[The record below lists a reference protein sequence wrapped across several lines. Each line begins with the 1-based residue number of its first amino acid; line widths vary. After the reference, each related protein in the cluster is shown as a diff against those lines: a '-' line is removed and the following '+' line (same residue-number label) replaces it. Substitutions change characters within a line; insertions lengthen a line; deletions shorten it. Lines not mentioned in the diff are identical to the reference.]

1 MTNAR
6 ALDRSGD
13 RVLVTGGGS
22 GIGAAIA
29 ATLAAHGAAVAVNDI
44 DAARA
49 EEIVRRDPCRRA
61 RCHGDRGPG
70 RRRRW

>member
-1 MTNAR
+1 MTS
-6 ALDRSGD
+6 RSIDLTGD
-13 RVLVTGGGS
+13 RVLVTGAGS

-49 EEIVRRDPCRRA
+49 DEIVGAIRA
-61 RCHGDRGPG
+61 SSPTP
-70 RRRRW
+70 W

>member
-29 ATLAAHGAAVAVNDI
+29 TTLATHGAAVAVNDI
-44 DAARA
+44 D
-49 EEIVRRDPCRRA
+49 RRSCG
-61 RCHGDRGPG
+61 GDRGRDP
-70 RRRRW
+70 R